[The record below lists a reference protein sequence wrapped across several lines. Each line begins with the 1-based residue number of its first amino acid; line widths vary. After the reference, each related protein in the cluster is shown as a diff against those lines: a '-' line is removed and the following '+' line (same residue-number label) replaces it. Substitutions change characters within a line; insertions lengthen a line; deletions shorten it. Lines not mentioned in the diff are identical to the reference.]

1 MKLFINLICA
11 LLLLLGLTMPVQANK
26 LDDLLQ
32 KVSTEQ
38 QQNSHKNMLRKDDF
52 MGNLKHWQK
61 KLVSAQARLNLAQSQ
76 ATEKGVL
83 FDVNEKTLTALET
96 KLALSKGNLGELFGV
111 VRQISGEFA
120 DSIKG
125 SVISAQYPQR
135 EVFIDGFA
143 ERKALPSISELEQL
157 WFIMQ
162 QEMTAS
168 SQVAIFNTKVL
179 DAAGVASEQE
189 VTRVGAFNL
198 IADKQ
203 YMVIN
208 PESKLLQPLSRP
220 VPSNVQHTLNNWLDN
235 SAPVNPFYFD
245 PAKGDL
251 LTILSQ
257 TPTWFERIKQG
268 GSIGY
273 LIIGILLFG
282 LLIAAVRFI
291 TLGKESIKIKQ
302 QLKQLEANPNN
313 ALGRLF
319 AIYQTNKNQTSEVLE
334 LKLEE
339 AVLREVPRLER
350 GSSVLK
356 ILAAIAP
363 MMGLLGTVTGMI
375 GTFQAITLFGTGDPK
390 LMAGGIS
397 MALISTVMG
406 LVAALPL
413 LLIHSLLHSRA
424 GSLINIIELQSA
436 GLIAQQAEAE
446 VNQQMPGIGKDPLV
460 AKKQLNKLE
469 THDLVI

>member
-1 MKLFINLICA
+1 MKLFKSLSCA
-11 LLLLLGLTMPVQANK
+11 LLTLCAIAMPAQANK

-32 KVSTEQ
+32 KVNAAQ
-38 QQNSHKNMLRKDDF
+38 QQNSDKNVLRKDDF
-52 MGNLKHWQK
+52 MGDLTHWQE
-61 KLVSAQARLNLAQSQ
+61 KLTSAQARLNLAKTQ
-76 ATEKGVL
+76 AGEKGAL
-83 FDVNEKTLTALET
+83 FEGNEKTLTSLDSELD
-96 KLALSKGNLGELFGV
+96 LAKGNLGELFGV

-120 DSIKG
+120 GSIKG

-135 EVFIDGFA
+135 DDFIDSLA
-143 ERKALPSISELEQL
+143 ERKVLPSISELERL
-157 WFIMQ
+157 WFVMQ

-168 SQVAIFNTKVL
+168 SKVARFNTKVL
-179 DAAGVASEQE
+179 DTAGVASEKE

-198 IADKQ
+198 IADQQ

-208 PESKLLQPLSRP
+208 PESQLLQPLSRS
-220 VPSNVQHTLNNWLDN
+220 VPGNVQRTLDNWLDG
-235 SAPVNPFYFD
+235 SAQVKPFYFD
-245 PAKGDL
+245 PAKGNL
-251 LTILSQ
+251 LTVLSH
-257 TPTWFERIKQG
+257 TPTWTERIKQG

-302 QLKQLEANPNN
+302 QLKQLKANPNN
-313 ALGRLF
+313 ALGRIF
-319 AIYQTNKNQTSEVLE
+319 AIYQSNRNQSTQVLE

-339 AVLREVPRLER
+339 ALLREVPRLER

-375 GTFQAITLFGTGDPK
+375 GTFQSITLFGTGDPK

-397 MALISTVMG
+397 MALITTVMG

-436 GLIAQQAEAE
+436 GLIAQQAE
-446 VNQQMPGIGKDPLV
+446 VYQQMQKDPSAATRQV
-460 AKKQLNKLE
+460 NKLE